1 MSGPNESNP
10 NSPCV
15 MDIFRELLPRSV
27 IKELLSQSK
36 GRFYWRLFTPLI
48 MLWGFI
54 YQRLSPDQTCDGA
67 LSHLS
72 TGSVDD
78 LDPEDKHK
86 KPWSERLNSENTSA
100 YVQGRN
106 RLPLDFLKRVLY
118 YIYSVILDSLKEKET
133 GHQLRWLD
141 GTTVRTRPFGDL
153 EKDYGQ
159 AQNQHGTAYWVVIRV
174 MVAICVFSEAVVSV
188 AEATTKIS
196 EAALVRQIMEQDPV
210 KGCIYIADQ
219 GLGVYRTVQVAKA
232 LGHYVLLRVNKRTA
246 KRLWRESGTNQPL
259 ESGSEHSLE
268 WSPTPTTKVDL
279 TLPALPVEGRL
290 IYFRLEQ
297 QGFRPIDLYIFTT
310 CIGSHQYTAEK
321 ILELYGLRWRIEI
334 NLRHIKTTLGMDQ
347 FEVKSVQ
354 MFRKELVAGLITYNL
369 IRALMV
375 RAALKEEVDPYRL
388 SFAKCFRRIRDVLT
402 QGVPKWVRN
411 PMEYLMSRLANCL
424 LPNQPN
430 KVKYEPRKIRRRP
443 VTYPALKG
451 SRQAARQRFLN
462 NLAN

>member
-1 MSGPNESNP
+1 M
-10 NSPCV
+10 
-15 MDIFRELLPRSV
+15 
-27 IKELLSQSK
+27 
-36 GRFYWRLFTPLI
+36 
-48 MLWGFI
+48 
-54 YQRLSPDQTCDGA
+54 
-67 LSHLS
+67 
-72 TGSVDD
+72 
-78 LDPEDKHK
+78 
-86 KPWSERLNSENTSA
+86 
-100 YVQGRN
+100 QGRN

-118 YIYSVILDSLKEKET
+118 YIYSIILDSLKEKET

-153 EKDYGQ
+153 KDNYGQ

-297 QGFRPIDLYIFTT
+297 PGFRPIDLYIFTT
-310 CIGSHQYTAEK
+310 CIVRDQYTAEK

-347 FEVKSVQ
+347 FEVKSVE

-369 IRALMV
+369 IRALMG
-375 RAALKEEVDPYRL
+375 RAALKEGVDPYRL
-388 SFAKCFRRIRDVLT
+388 SFAKCVRRIRDVLT

-411 PMEYLMSRLANCL
+411 PMEYLMSRLVKCF

-443 VTYPALKG
+443 VT
-451 SRQAARQRFLN
+451 
-462 NLAN
+462 